1 MQDHAPN
8 PQIPP
13 QILSQTLSLP
23 LSLPLTQ
30 ADIAAR
36 LLSVL
41 PNLEATTLDALGQT
55 AQDIQIEAG
64 QNIILQG
71 ETNRVLY
78 FILHG
83 KFGVYRQD
91 HGGQDPFLVATLSAA
106 EPFGEMA
113 LLDGEPRSASVRAQ
127 VTSRVLRLDP
137 DEILALP
144 DGAQHLAAFRAAL
157 AGFVTRR
164 MRAAND
170 RLVATLTRELTLKT
184 EQQQF
189 GRFFIYVLTMM
200 LIGTLVNNA
209 VARTMIDV
217 DVYTSMFAWQYLA
230 VLLVPSLLVVRALG
244 ISLRSL
250 GLTERGLKH
259 SLTEGA
265 VLSVLLGA
273 ITFALGAALE
283 QLNALPG
290 TQSTLTPLIF
300 LSYFLHC
307 ALQELLAR
315 GFLQS
320 SFQRFL
326 GDKSGWQSVVLT
338 SILFGIFHLHFGMAA
353 VGVTILSGCIF
364 GAIYLRHKNLAG
376 VTLVHF
382 TAGLAAFH
390 VGLI

>member
-1 MQDHAPN
+1 MQDNTPLPQTPN
-8 PQIPP
+8 LTPNQT
-13 QILSQTLSLP
+13 LSQTLS
-23 LSLPLTQ
+23 Q
-30 ADIAAR
+30 AEIAAR
-36 LLSVL
+36 LLAVL
-41 PNLEATTLDALGQT
+41 PNLEGPTLDALGQT
-55 AQDIQIEAG
+55 AQDIQIAAG
-64 QNIILQG
+64 QTIIRQG
-71 ETNRVLY
+71 EADKALY

-83 KFGVYRQD
+83 QFGVYRQD
-91 HGGQDPFLVATLSAA
+91 HADQTPFLVATLSAA

-113 LLDGEPRSASVRAQ
+113 LLDGEPRSASVRAG
-127 VTSRVLRLDP
+127 VPSRVLRLDP
-137 DEILALP
+137 DEVLALP

-170 RLVATLTRELTLKT
+170 SLVATLTRELTLKA

-209 VARTMIDV
+209 LARTMIDV

-230 VLLVPSLLVVRALG
+230 VLLGPSLLVVRAMG

-250 GLTERGLKH
+250 GLTEQGLKR
-259 SLTEGA
+259 SLAEGA
-265 VLSVLLGA
+265 VLSALLVA
-273 ITFALGAALE
+273 VAFALGAVLARLD
-283 QLNALPG
+283 ALPG
-290 TQSTLTPLIF
+290 TPIPLTPMIF
-300 LSYFLHC
+300 LSYFLHS

-326 GDKSGWQSVVLT
+326 GDKSGWQSVVLA
-338 SILFGIFHLHFGMAA
+338 SILFGMFHLHFGLIA
-353 VGVTILSGCIF
+353 VGVTILSGCVF